1 MIFTVIINIIEWLII
16 IVCLLISVAYLT
28 LIERK
33 VLGVMQRRKGP
44 TTVGIL
50 GLLQPFADG
59 FKLIIKEGIIPNMSS
74 SFLFFISPIIFF
86 FLSLLIWSLIPL
98 NFSYVVLDLNLSI
111 IYLLAITSLSVYG
124 IIISGWSSNSKY
136 SFLGSLRSSAQMIS
150 YEVSIGFILLP
161 PAIFTASFN
170 LIDWLNHQDFIFF
183 LIPFHPLFL
192 MFIISNLAET
202 NRPPFDLPEAES
214 ELVAGYST
222 EFSSVGFVLFFIAEY
237 GNIIFLSLLTS
248 IIFLPNIFSFA
259 AIIFNFIWVRVAL
272 PRYRFDQLLRLGWK
286 VLLPLSLA
294 FLSLYS
300 SYFIF
305 AMYNF

>member
-1 MIFTVIINIIEWLII
+1 MIYTITINIIEWLTII
-16 IVCLLISVAYLT
+16 LALLISIAYLT

-33 VLGVMQRRKGP
+33 VMGVMQRRKGP

-59 FKLIIKEGIIPNMSS
+59 LKLIIKEGISPNMSS

-86 FLSLLIWSLIPL
+86 YLSFLIWSFIPI
-98 NFSYVVLDLNLSI
+98 NFSFVYNDINLSI
-111 IYLLAITSLSVYG
+111 IYILAITSLSVYG

-161 PAIFTASFN
+161 LAIFTSSFN
-170 LIDWLNHQDFIFF
+170 LIDWINHQDYINFI
-183 LIPFHPLFL
+183 IPFHPLFF
-192 MFIISNLAET
+192 MMIISNLAET
-202 NRPPFDLPEAES
+202 NRPPFDLPEAEA

-222 EFSSVGFVLFFIAEY
+222 EFSSIGFVLFFIAEY

-248 IIFLPNIFSFA
+248 IIFLPHLISFA
-259 AIIFNFIWVRVAL
+259 AILLNFIWVRVAL

-300 SYFIF
+300 SYFIL
-305 AMYNF
+305 YSC

>member
-202 NRPPFDLPEAES
+202 NRPPFDLPEA
-214 ELVAGYST
+214 
-222 EFSSVGFVLFFIAEY
+222 
-237 GNIIFLSLLTS
+237 N
-248 IIFLPNIFSFA
+248 
-259 AIIFNFIWVRVAL
+259 
-272 PRYRFDQLLRLGWK
+272 
-286 VLLPLSLA
+286 
-294 FLSLYS
+294 
-300 SYFIF
+300 
-305 AMYNF
+305 